1 MNCLLNAAAGR
12 ATGVNSPAVLCR
24 QSLLPLAHRS
34 DPMSY
39 AYEQNSFIPA
49 DRALSMGRLLVP
61 VIVLVIPAV
70 GVLIGW
76 VTYEVI
82 N

>member
-1 MNCLLNAAAGR
+1 
-12 ATGVNSPAVLCR
+12 
-24 QSLLPLAHRS
+24 
-34 DPMSY
+34 MSY